1 MFVDKLIE
9 AIKEKKNPTVVGLDP
24 RINLVPGYIKE
35 KYYEKYEDKV
45 KAETQAILEYNKI
58 IIDTIKDIVPC
69 IKPQIAFY
77 EAYGIEGLKVFKE
90 TVEYGK
96 ENGLIIIADIKRGD
110 IGSTA
115 EGYAKAY
122 FAGGF
127 VDVDSV
133 TLNPYLGEDSI
144 APFTKYCEEDKGVFI
159 LDKTS
164 NKSSKDLQDLEVKGV
179 VDNENKIYHKMGH
192 LINKWGSLYI
202 GKYGYSSVGAVVGAT
217 YPEEMKALRRIMDKV
232 FFLVPGYG
240 AQGGTAKDI
249 VESFNDDGLGAVI
262 SSSRGIIGAHQKEE
276 YSTKYSEKEFHLAI
290 KEAALD
296 MRDAINEELKK
307 CGKLAW

>member
-9 AIKEKKNPTVVGLDP
+9 KIKEKKNPTVVGLDP
-24 RINLVPGYIKE
+24 RINLVPNYIKE
-35 KYYEKYEDKV
+35 KHYNQQQDKI
-45 KAETQAILEYNKI
+45 KAETKAILEYNKI

-96 ENGLIIIADIKRGD
+96 DNGLIIIADIKRGD

-115 EGYAKAY
+115 EAYAKAY

-127 VDVDSV
+127 VDLDSV
-133 TLNPYLGEDSI
+133 TVSPYLGEDSI
-144 APFTKYCEEDKGVFI
+144 IPFTDFCSQDKGVFI

-164 NKSSKDLQDLEVKGV
+164 NKSSKDLQDLEIISTDK
-179 VDNENKIYHKMGH
+179 ENKIYHVMGH
-192 LINKWGSLYI
+192 LINKWGSSYI
-202 GKYGYSSVGAVVGAT
+202 GRYGYSSVGAVVGAT
-217 YPEEMKALRRIMDKV
+217 YPEEMKSLRRIMDKA

-240 AQGGTAKDI
+240 AQGGSAED
-249 VESFNDDGLGAVI
+249 VVDAFNDDGLGAVI
-262 SSSRGIIGAHQKEE
+262 NSSRGIIGAYQKKE
-276 YSTKYSEKEFHLAI
+276 YQSKYSEKEFYLAI
-290 KEAALD
+290 REAALN
-296 MRDAINEELKK
+296 MRDDINKELKK
-307 CGKLAW
+307 CKKLAW